1 MKPCYVNA
9 SSNHNAYWLYSHIQT
24 SLFPAFPHLSAS
36 PPTAKDMLPHTA
48 TNTTASSYLTVYPG
62 GTVPLVSTLNWTAGR
77 TVANLAVP
85 TLVSGGEISAYNAY
99 GQSDVV
105 MDVSGWF
112 APVAVGLGD
121 VYVPLAPTRILDTR
135 STPILQAH
143 AGSFLTV
150 EPGGYPGAAGI
161 QAELAFTNNESLIPG
176 CSTQWAAGNSC
187 GVQGEPGQCAFWAEL
202 NWGGLGEGGP
212 KATGS
217 GATGLVGNGDDV
229 AKSAIQRGFATAGT
243 MATITAGDLVSWPP
257 GEGQYDALYGHA
269 AVVVEVDPS
278 AGTYIVS
285 EMNYTEANWE
295 IDYRVVGTGNPDVPT
310 IAVPDAAE

>member
-1 MKPCYVNA
+1 
-9 SSNHNAYWLYSHIQT
+9 
-24 SLFPAFPHLSAS
+24 
-36 PPTAKDMLPHTA
+36 
-48 TNTTASSYLTVYPG
+48 
-62 GTVPLVSTLNWTAGR
+62 
-77 TVANLAVP
+77 VP
-85 TLVSGGEISAYNAY
+85 TLGSGGEISAYNAY

-121 VYVPLAPTRILDTR
+121 VYVPLEPTRILDTR

-150 EPGGYPGAAGI
+150 ELGGYPGAAGI

-278 AGTYIVS
+278 DGTYIVS